1 MARRYWL
8 MKTEPGTF
16 SIDDLAARPGRRAFW
31 DGVRNYQARNL
42 LRDEVRVGDGVLV
55 YHSGIPAPAV
65 AGTATVVGAA
75 APDPSQ
81 FDPRSPHHDPGAA
94 PAAPRWYGVE
104 IEFEQ
109 GLPPSRDARHAAR
122 DPWPR
127 GDARPA
133 PRQPPL
139 GDTGPSRGV
148 VDHRHLRRVSRLAG
162 PCGTW

>member
-55 YHSGIPAPAV
+55 YHSGIPVPAV

-75 APDPSQ
+75 RPDPTQ
-81 FDPRSPHHDPGAA
+81 FDRRSPHHDPGAA

-104 IEFEQ
+104 IEFERVFRRAVTLDTLRATP
-109 GLPPSRDARHAAR
+109 GLE
-122 DPWPR
+122 
-127 GDARPA
+127 GM
-133 PRQPPL
+133 
-139 GDTGPSRGV
+139 V
-148 VDHRHLRRVSRLAG
+148 VLRRGNRLSVTPVRPEEWSIIVA
-162 PCGTW
+162 CGA